1 MLWTALFVLCTLL
14 INAPTLPFWMRVLGL
29 DAVPEASLDLRR
41 RAVGALRAHTG
52 TVVESLRRD
61 EDDGFAGVDWARVEE
76 YAAVSEK
83 TYRKLLGTKDARDGR
98 GVGGGGSG
106 RPASAQGVALF
117 ASVGRLVTRSQG
129 APARPPGALPS
140 RRSMSS
146 LHREQSMATMF
157 LDTGGTTSRHDRV
170 FGRPAARF
178 EDEAGLG
185 GAPPGGDVVEDI
197 DVEAGLGPASDSG
210 DDGDGGNGGDGGDGT
225 CWEDVNELTIDGVPF
240 LPRRTTVPGG
250 ITASRSRS
258 KKLADLGGTGL
269 GEEGAV
275 AGVGGV
281 ATAEEGGG
289 GKIIMLDAGVFDEL
303 SMAMMVHPWSF
314 DRLES
319 ACLAVDHFDVIFSGR
334 TAHASAAPS
343 QGINA
348 GDAMVIAQVAIGL
361 LRQQLPPG
369 DQVHGIVTNGGE
381 AANVIPAHVTGRFM
395 CRSTTA
401 EGLLALIP
409 KVHACFEAGA
419 LASGASVSI
428 ERLAPLYTHM
438 EQDAGLLAA
447 YRRHAEAAGRSFPAD
462 DAGSPRPTY
471 STDMANVS
479 LAIPSIHPLIDVE
492 SGGAV
497 NHQPEFTAA
506 CVGRLTLTGLLAS
519 G

>member
-83 TYRKLLGTKDARDGR
+83 TYRKLLGTKDARGGR

-117 ASVGRLVTRSQG
+117 ASVGRLVSRSQG

-140 RRSMSS
+140 RRSMSH

-185 GAPPGGDVVEDI
+185 GAPPGGGVVEDI
-197 DVEAGLGPASDSG
+197 DVEAGLGPASDGG

-289 GKIIMLDAGVFDEL
+289 GAAVKARGGAAAEVGVGGGVDAGAAAKATD
-303 SMAMMVHPWSF
+303 
-314 DRLES
+314 
-319 ACLAVDHFDVIFSGR
+319 G
-334 TAHASAAPS
+334 TAATAGDDITENGASAPGISPS
-343 QGINA
+343 A
-348 GDAMVIAQVAIGL
+348 TMS
-361 LRQQLPPG
+361 RWPPLPTTRSPKR
-369 DQVHGIVTNGGE
+369 
-381 AANVIPAHVTGRFM
+381 ANRGN
-395 CRSTTA
+395 CS
-401 EGLLALIP
+401 
-409 KVHACFEAGA
+409 
-419 LASGASVSI
+419 S
-428 ERLAPLYTHM
+428 
-438 EQDAGLLAA
+438 
-447 YRRHAEAAGRSFPAD
+447 
-462 DAGSPRPTY
+462 
-471 STDMANVS
+471 
-479 LAIPSIHPLIDVE
+479 
-492 SGGAV
+492 
-497 NHQPEFTAA
+497 
-506 CVGRLTLTGLLAS
+506 
-519 G
+519 

>member
-1 MLWTALFVLCTLL
+1 MLSEDLRQHAAAAIDAARHDLIELSESLHADPELSYDEHRSAERVASFLEERGFDVERGTAGLPTAFSASLGDGDLQVGIMAEYDALPEVGHACGHNL
-14 INAPTLPFWMRVLGL
+14 IAASSVGAALGL
-29 DAVPEASLDLRR
+29 
-41 RAVGALRAHTG
+41 
-52 TVVESLRRD
+52 
-61 EDDGFAGVDWARVEE
+61 
-76 YAAVSEK
+76 AAI
-83 TYRKLLGTKDARDGR
+83 A
-98 GVGGGGSG
+98 
-106 RPASAQGVALF
+106 
-117 ASVGRLVTRSQG
+117 
-129 APARPPGALPS
+129 
-140 RRSMSS
+140 
-146 LHREQSMATMF
+146 
-157 LDTGGTTSRHDRV
+157 
-170 FGRPAARF
+170 
-178 EDEAGLG
+178 
-185 GAPPGGDVVEDI
+185 
-197 DVEAGLGPASDSG
+197 GPAGMSVKIY
-210 DDGDGGNGGDGGDGT
+210 GT
-225 CWEDVNELTIDGVPF
+225 P
-240 LPRRTTVPGG
+240 
-250 ITASRSRS
+250 
-258 KKLADLGGTGL
+258 
-269 GEEGAV
+269 
-275 AGVGGV
+275 
-281 ATAEEGGG
+281 AEEGGG

-506 CVGRLTLTGLLAS
+506 CVGPAAERALLDAARSMAFVALDAATDEQLRSRLTAPRHQRS
-519 G
+519 